1 MALNIDRIV
10 ANQKNDTSPYP
21 WPPTAESCL
30 SIGQWITS
38 PNGFF
43 IAKFEPNGDLVI
55 YHRYT
60 GAIIWK
66 YSSLQPASRV
76 FYTYVWQPWGDYE
89 IPNYYKQP
97 AWKTGGSHILVT
109 WGGDLLIVNG
119 SRNTTVWGMDYFQ
132 SMGAYAWPKGKNY
145 FCMQSDGNAVLYDQ
159 NNKCQWSSNTFGVA
173 PQQPSAPVP
182 PIITGAADVKT
193 TSLTINAKTDAIP
206 IDFST
211 KTPLPII
218 YTVTCTTTNTTQT
231 STTGAVVFSNL
242 SPNTTYTF
250 IAYVTTTGTDPQT
263 NKPFPVIQSGASGQ
277 FVAKTLAIVLPAITN
292 LDIDKTS
299 LQQTSVN
306 LTFTPPFVENTT
318 NTRTDIDSYNVYSGS
333 TLLTT
338 VQNTWGAT
346 TKQISYDYNQWQ
358 YWYYP
363 ITSYSPSKISLP
375 LTKLTAGTSYSNI
388 TVTSVY
394 AGTPSA
400 VSNSVAF
407 KTPGGVPLAP
417 TNLLASNVTQTSV
430 TISFTAPSGVSVD
443 SYFIMNGPTT
453 VGNPTGTSF
462 TITGLIA
469 YTTYNFT
476 VVSKSGGNSSTAS
489 SPLSVI
495 TLPLPPAP
503 PTIASITPTSGSA
516 AVNFTAPYSAAPTK
530 YNVFN
535 GPNVVG
541 TATSPGFPILVNGLD
556 PNTKYSFIMKA
567 TNDGGTSEPTAP
579 FPFTTPPLIPSA
591 PTNLSTS
598 NATSNSLVLTFV
610 PPSGP
615 VTDYV
620 LYLNGSATNT
630 VIATSPF
637 TITSLVQNKN
647 YTFSL
652 VARNSAGSSPQSNTC
667 SADTKADPPTNI
679 VATNI
684 NENAV
689 TLNATVPSGTIYRY
703 NLYMNNNVYGQIW
716 QFPYTITGLSQN
728 TKYSFTVASLN
739 YAGASEMSLPVTFTT
754 LKHIPSAAT
763 NLTASNVKS
772 TSLTISYNP
781 SPDPADKYSLYAGNA
796 LLVSNSSPTAFNLS
810 GLTPNTNYSF
820 TIVSSNAGADSMA
833 SNALSV
839 TTLPALPDNVT
850 NISGSNITATSINIS
865 FSVPPGA
872 VTGYYVYSGNS
883 LFQTITNTNLP
894 ITVNGLTPNTNYYL
908 AVVPYNA
915 SGTSS
920 NGSSLT
926 SLATLQKPDPIQGI
940 NTVNANGVTYLTF
953 MTLPVVP
960 SVPTISKVVTTST
973 TISLT
978 VTSMSIASLTPVNIF
993 YIYNG
998 SQILKQVN
1006 QLQNTA
1012 LGVYTANVVIDTLTP
1027 NTTYNLSAVASN
1039 LGGQSGKSS
1048 VTQAITLPPMP
1059 APPSGVQ
1066 LLNVT
1071 QNSISVSFTASPAG
1085 ELVTGYTSSIG
1096 SGIGTVSNYTI
1107 QNLTPGT
1114 AYQFTMFAIN
1124 ATGTSQPSSQMSA
1137 TTLPTVPSVPMNLK
1151 CNGSGPNSIIIGF
1164 TAPSGPVNSYTVT
1177 SLNNVYGPFLAS
1189 NLNVAN
1195 GVTQIMV
1202 QNLTPATQY
1211 SFTIFAT
1218 NAGGNS
1224 NTSEPFSCSTSQA
1237 TTTRTPIMTT
1247 QAPTQTQYATTRA
1260 PIATTQ
1266 SPITTAWSPIAPQ
1279 SLAPLPLTSG
1289 SAITSTYASNTTS
1302 RTTTKSSLTTTYSP
1316 AGSLTSTYGS
1326 YGTTASFQT
1335 TLPSKVTTNYAP
1347 IVITT
1352 VRSTTAMPT
1361 TVRSTTA
1368 MPTTVR
1374 PTTAMPAKTTTS
1386 KIPAAPTP
1394 IPSTPKAPGQP
1405 AAKIPGQPAVKAPPP
1420 VAKAPPIARP
1430 PAQPVVKRAAVKPA
1444 VKAPAP
1450 APKTK

>member
-1 MALNIDRIV
+1 MALNTDRLIS
-10 ANQKNDTSPYP
+10 N
-21 WPPTAESCL
+21 PTTNNIPAAGSTL
-30 SIGQWITS
+30 TIGKWITS
-38 PNGFF
+38 PNGYY
-43 IAKFEPNGDLVI
+43 ILRFEQSGDLVA

-60 GAIIWK
+60 GTNFWSVAER
-66 YSSLQPASRV
+66 YGGGGRGSLYFIMQFDGNAVIYNNNNGYGATWATS
-76 FYTYVWQPWGDYE
+76 WS
-89 IPNYYKQP
+89 
-97 AWKTGGSHILVT
+97 GGSYGFYGT
-109 WGGDLLIVNG
+109 
-119 SRNTTVWGMDYFQ
+119 NT
-132 SMGAYAWPKGKNY
+132 
-145 FCMQSDGNAVLYDQ
+145 FCVQSDGNVVLYDQ
-159 NNKCQWSSNTFGVA
+159 WRGPRFASNTNGMNQQNPVTPGA
-173 PQQPSAPVP
+173 PT
-182 PIITGAADVKT
+182 ITGASNVATNSVV
-193 TSLTINAKTDAIP
+193 INVAP
-206 IDFST
+206 GSQSIDWST
-211 KTPLPII
+211 GIPLPII
-218 YTVTCTTTNTTQT
+218 YTVTCTTTNSTQT
-231 STTGAVVFSNL
+231 SNTGSVSFPNL
-242 SPNTTYTF
+242 NQNTTYNF
-250 IAYVTTTGTDPQT
+250 VAYVTTTGTDTQT
-263 NKPFPVIQSGASGQ
+263 NKPFPVIQSPASQ
-277 FVAKTLAIVLPAITN
+277 PFVVKTKGDVLPAITN
-292 LDIDKTS
+292 LDIDKNS

-306 LTFTPPFVENTT
+306 LTFRPPYLETGT
-318 NTRTDIDSYNVYSGS
+318 NAPTNIDSYNVYSGT
-333 TLLTT
+333 TLIAT
-338 VQNTWGAT
+338 VQNTWGST
-346 TKQISYDYNQWQ
+346 TKQISYDYSQWP
-358 YWYYP
+358 YWFYP
-363 ITSYSPSKISLP
+363 ITYYSPSSITLP
-375 LTKLTAGTSYSNI
+375 LTKLTAGTNYSNI
-388 TVTSVY
+388 NVVSMYSGTTS
-394 AGTPSA
+394 AA
-400 VSNSVAF
+400 SNSVTF
-407 KTPGGVPLAP
+407 TTPGGVPAAP
-417 TNLLASNVTQTSV
+417 TNLTASNLTQTSV

-443 SYFIMNGPTT
+443 SYVIMNGTT
-453 VGNPTGTSF
+453 SVGNPKETSF
-462 TITGLIA
+462 TVTGLVQYTA
-469 YTTYNFT
+469 YSFT
-476 VVSKSGGNSSTAS
+476 VVAKSGGNSSTAS
-489 SPLSVI
+489 APLSVT
-495 TLPLPPAP
+495 TLPSIPYA
-503 PTIASITPTSGSA
+503 PTIAAINPTSNSA
-516 AVNFTAPYSAAPTK
+516 SVTFTCPYSAAPK
-530 YNVFN
+530 KFNVYNGN
-535 GPNVVG
+535 NIVG
-541 TATSPGFPILVNGLD
+541 TGTSLTTPIVVNGLD
-556 PNTKYSFIMKA
+556 AGTKYTFTMKA
-567 TNDGGTSEPTAP
+567 VNDGGSSEPSAP
-579 FPFTTPPLIPSA
+579 YPFSTPPLIPSA
-591 PTNLSTS
+591 PTNLSSS
-598 NATSNSLVLTFV
+598 NATTNSITLSFT
-610 PPSGP
+610 PASGV

-620 LYLNGSATNT
+620 LYLNGSVTNT
-630 VIATSPF
+630 VITGSPF
-637 TITSLVQNKN
+637 TITNLQQNKT
-647 YTFSL
+647 YTLSL
-652 VARNSAGSSPQSNTC
+652 AARNSAGSSPQSNII

-689 TLNATVPSGTIYRY
+689 TLNATVPTGNIYRY
-703 NLYMNNNVYGQIW
+703 NLYTNNTMYGQIW
-716 QFPYTITGLSQN
+716 EFPYTITGLSQN
-728 TKYSFTVASLN
+728 TKYSFTIASLN
-739 YAGASEMSLPVTFTT
+739 TAGASEQSLPVTFTT

-763 NLTASNVKS
+763 NLTASSLKS

-781 SPDPADKYSLYAGNA
+781 SPDPADKYSLYAGSS
-796 LLVSNSSPTAFNLS
+796 LLVSNNTPTAFNLS

-820 TIVSSNAGADSMA
+820 TIVCSNAGADSVA

-850 NISGSNITATSINIS
+850 NLSGSNVTATSINIS
-865 FSVPPGA
+865 FSVPSGM
-872 VTGYYVYSGNS
+872 VTGYYVYSGNG
-883 LFQTITNTNLP
+883 LFQTITNKNLP
-894 ITVNGLTPNTNYYL
+894 ITVNGLTPNTNCYL

-920 NGSSLT
+920 NGAALT
-926 SLATLQKPDPIQGI
+926 SLANLQKPDPIQGI
-940 NTVNANGVTYLTF
+940 NTVNVNGVTYLTF

-960 SVPTISKVVTTST
+960 SVPAISKVVTTST

-978 VTSMSIASLTPVNIF
+978 VTSMSIATLTPVNIF

-998 SQILKQVN
+998 DQIIKQIN

-1048 VTQAITLPPMP
+1048 VTQAITLPPIP
-1059 APPSGVQ
+1059 GPPSGVQ

-1137 TTLPTVPSVPMNLK
+1137 TTLPIVPSVPMNLK

-1237 TTTRTPIMTT
+1237 TTTRTPITTT
-1247 QAPTQTQYATTRA
+1247 QAPINTQTQYSTTRA
-1260 PIATTQ
+1260 PITTTQ
-1266 SPITTAWSPIAPQ
+1266 FPITTILSPI
-1279 SLAPLPLTSG
+1279 SPLPLTTG
-1289 SAITSTYASNTTS
+1289 SAITSTYSSNTTAG
-1302 RTTTKSSLTTTYSP
+1302 TTTKSSLTTTYSP

-1335 TLPSKVTTNYAP
+1335 TLPSKVTTTYAP

-1352 VRSTTAMPT
+1352 VRPTTAAPT
-1361 TVRSTTA
+1361 TVRPTTA

-1374 PTTAMPAKTTTS
+1374 PTTAMPTTVRPTTAMPTTS

-1394 IPSTPKAPGQP
+1394 VPSTPTPVPSTPTPVPSTPTAQTPS
-1405 AAKIPGQPAVKAPPP
+1405 AVRVAGQPAVKAPPP

-1444 VKAPAP
+1444 AKAPVP